1 MKILVIGDSC
11 EDVFNYG
18 VCERLAPA
26 APVPVFVSK
35 TKKYNK
41 GMAGNVFKNLTSLGL
56 ECDIVTN
63 TKEIVKTRFIDEMTN
78 HMIMRLDSGEE
89 NLERIDNLHLIPFES
104 YDAVVISDYNK
115 GFLTEEDIE
124 YISRKH
130 SLVFLDTKKL
140 LGDWAR
146 EINFIKINKPEFERT
161 EHLISQKV
169 WIKEKLI
176 VTLGSAGCSYCGESF
191 PVDKVE
197 IKDLTGAGDTFL
209 SALVRE
215 YLNSKDIRRSI
226 EFANACATI
235 VVQQKG
241 VNIINEIFANSLD

>member
-1 MKILVIGDSC
+1 MKVLVIGDSC

-18 VCERLAPA
+18 TCERLAPA

-35 TKKYNK
+35 IKKSNK
-41 GMAGNVFKNLTSLGL
+41 GMAGNVYKNLRSLGL
-56 ECDIVTN
+56 ECEVITN
-63 TKEIVKTRFIDEMTN
+63 KNEIIKTRFVDETTN

-115 GFLTEEDIE
+115 GFLAEEDIE

-140 LGDWAR
+140 LGNWAR
-146 EINFIKINKPEFERT
+146 EVKFIKINKPEFERT
-161 EHLISQKV
+161 IHLIKKKV

-176 VTLGSAGCSYCGESF
+176 VTLGSAGCSYCGEKFS
-191 PVDKVE
+191 VNKVE

-209 SALVRE
+209 AALVRE
-215 YLNSKDIRRSI
+215 YLNSKDIRKSI
-226 EFANACATI
+226 EFANKCATV

-241 VNIINEIFANSLD
+241 VNTIK

>member
-1 MKILVIGDSC
+1 MKVLVIGDSC

-18 VCERLAPA
+18 TCERLAPA

-35 TKKYNK
+35 IKKSNK
-41 GMAGNVFKNLTSLGL
+41 GMAGNVYKNLRSLGL
-56 ECDIVTN
+56 ECEVITN
-63 TKEIVKTRFIDEMTN
+63 KNEIIKTRFVDETTN

-115 GFLTEEDIE
+115 GFLAEEDIE

-140 LGDWAR
+140 LGNWAR
-146 EINFIKINKPEFERT
+146 EVKFIKINKPEFERT
-161 EHLISQKV
+161 IHLIKKKV

-176 VTLGSAGCSYCGESF
+176 VTLGSAGCSYCGEKF
-191 PVDKVE
+191 PVNKVE

-209 SALVRE
+209 AALVRE
-215 YLNSKDIRRSI
+215 YLISKDIRKSI
-226 EFANACATI
+226 EFANKCATV

-241 VNIINEIFANSLD
+241 VNTIK

>member
-1 MKILVIGDSC
+1 MKVLVIGDSC

-18 VCERLAPA
+18 TCERLAPA

-35 TKKYNK
+35 IKKSNK
-41 GMAGNVFKNLTSLGL
+41 GMAGNVYKNLRSLGL
-56 ECDIVTN
+56 ECEIITN
-63 TKEIVKTRFIDEMTN
+63 KNEIIKTRFVDETTN

-115 GFLTEEDIE
+115 GFLAEEDIE

-140 LGDWAR
+140 LGNWAR
-146 EINFIKINKPEFERT
+146 EVKFIKINKPEFERT
-161 EHLISQKV
+161 IHLIKKKV

-176 VTLGSAGCSYCGESF
+176 VTLGSAGCSYCGEKFS
-191 PVDKVE
+191 VNKVE

-209 SALVRE
+209 AALVRE
-215 YLNSKDIRRSI
+215 YLNSKDIRKSI
-226 EFANACATI
+226 EFANKCATV

-241 VNIINEIFANSLD
+241 VNTIK

>member
-1 MKILVIGDSC
+1 MKVLVIGDSC

-18 VCERLAPA
+18 TCERLAPA

-35 TKKYNK
+35 IKKSNK
-41 GMAGNVFKNLTSLGL
+41 GMAGNVYKNLRSLGL
-56 ECDIVTN
+56 ECEIITN
-63 TKEIVKTRFIDEMTN
+63 KNEIIKTRFVDETTN

-115 GFLTEEDIE
+115 GFLAEEDIE

-140 LGDWAR
+140 LGNWAR
-146 EINFIKINKPEFERT
+146 EVKFIKINKPEFERT
-161 EHLISQKV
+161 IHLIKKKV

-176 VTLGSAGCSYCGESF
+176 VTLGSAGCSYCGEKF
-191 PVDKVE
+191 PVNKVE

-215 YLNSKDIRRSI
+215 YLDSKDIRKSI
-226 EFANACATI
+226 EYANKCATV

-241 VNIINEIFANSLD
+241 VNTVR